1 MEENW
6 TNFNKE
12 ICISSPFDNWLEVS
26 SLVKSSSC
34 FAIIISTMQKK
45 GNKIS
50 SHIFRTNLN
59 QVTICKTKREKK
71 VHLKEFSNRT

>member
-1 MEENW
+1 
-6 TNFNKE
+6 
-12 ICISSPFDNWLEVS
+12 
-26 SLVKSSSC
+26 
-34 FAIIISTMQKK
+34 MQKK